1 MKRQVLIVVV
11 AAILIEAATAASSG
25 LPKVRS
31 HGDPD
36 EFQSRQVLDEGFAVR
51 DWGPLTDTGGGPV
64 PPQGDGVRPKSAERR
79 EARNLVSPSFSIHF
93 SGRTVFLER

>member
-1 MKRQVLIVVV
+1 MKKQVLVIAVV
-11 AAILIEAATAASSG
+11 AVLIEASGAAASV

-51 DWGPLTDTGGGPV
+51 DFGPLPDAGEGEA
-64 PPQGDGVRPKSAERR
+64 PPQSEGCRTRSAKGR
-79 EARNLVSPSFSIHF
+79 EVKNIVSRSLSIDF
-93 SGRTVFLER
+93 SGKSVFLDR